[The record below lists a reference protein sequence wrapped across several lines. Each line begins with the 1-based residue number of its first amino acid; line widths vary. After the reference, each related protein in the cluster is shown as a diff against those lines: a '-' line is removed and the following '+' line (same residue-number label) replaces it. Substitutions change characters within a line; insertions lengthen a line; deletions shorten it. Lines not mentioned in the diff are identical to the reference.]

1 MNAKAACDSSVMATH
16 LLRSDTCVLG
26 IKSKQKRPEAGTAD
40 KRQNVQHA
48 ECVEHRVLTQFS
60 IQKLP

>member
-1 MNAKAACDSSVMATH
+1 MNAKVACYSSVVAEH

-40 KRQNVQHA
+40 KRQNVEHA
-48 ECVEHRVLTQFS
+48 ESVEHRVPTQFS
-60 IQKLP
+60 FQKLP